1 MTDSQRLIAEYAKR
15 GSEAAFRELVTRY
28 LDLVHSAALRLVG
41 GDSHLAEDV
50 SQAVFADL
58 ARKARTLS
66 SDVMLGG
73 WLHQH
78 TCFVAAKT
86 MRGER
91 RRQSRERQAVEMNA
105 LHADSEMNFA
115 RLAPALDEAINE
127 LAEPD
132 RTAILLRFFERHD
145 FREVGEAI
153 GSSEDAARMRVT
165 RALEK
170 LESLL
175 KRRGITSTATALS
188 VVLAANAVQ
197 AAPVGLAATISTAAL
212 AGTALATSTTIAVT
226 KTIAMTTLQ
235 KAIIGTALA
244 AAVGTGIFAARQNGE
259 LRRHV
264 QTLQQQGADLTQEIQ
279 QLKRG
284 QEDTR
289 TQLATLRE
297 KPQPVVRSNTVRTSF
312 SRIPTNTIPSDMLE
326 TEIERAFAE
335 SSPGRREAALKHLG
349 ESIAPQDLPRALAF
363 LAQRPGMNGV
373 QSPLFNTLANQWG
386 QKDPN
391 AGVDWA
397 SGLTDTNT
405 QKAAMVGIVR
415 GWAKEAP
422 MAAASYAAALP
433 PGDVQNDAV
442 VGVVHEWSFRDAGT
456 AAKWL
461 IQFPPGELRDKAV
474 EPLFFWGLGECP
486 AALAEML
493 DTFGEPELFNKHAEQ
508 VAQVWLTRDE
518 PAARAWIEKSSLPD
532 ETKQRLLKHGD

>member
-1 MTDSQRLIAEYAKR
+1 MTDSQRLIAEYVKA

-41 GDSHLAEDV
+41 GDAHLAEDV
-50 SQAVFADL
+50 SQTVFADL
-58 ARKARTLS
+58 ARKARMLS

-105 LHADSEMNFA
+105 LEEHSEMNYA

-165 RALEK
+165 RAVEK
-170 LESLL
+170 LETLL
-175 KRRGITSTATALS
+175 KRRGITSTAAALA
-188 VVLAANAVQ
+188 VVLWANAVQ
-197 AAPVGLAATISTAAL
+197 AAPVGLATAISTAAL
-212 AGTALATSTTIAVT
+212 AGTALATSTTIAAT
-226 KTIAMTTLQ
+226 KILAMTTLQ

-244 AAVGTGIFAARQNGE
+244 AAVGTGIFEARQNAE
-259 LRRHV
+259 LRKHV
-264 QTLQQQGADLTQEIQ
+264 QTLQQQGADLTEEIQ

-289 TQLATLRE
+289 AQMATLRA
-297 KPQPVVRSNTVRTSF
+297 KPQPVVRTNTVAVSSARM
-312 SRIPTNTIPSDMLE
+312 PADTIPSNMLE
-326 TEIERAFAE
+326 IEIERALAE
-335 SSPGRREAALKHLG
+335 SSPGRREAALKHIS

-373 QSPLFNTLANQWG
+373 QSPLFNSLADQWG

-391 AGVDWA
+391 AGVAWA
-397 SGLTDTNT
+397 FGLPDTNT
-405 QKAAMVGIVR
+405 QKPALVGIVR
-415 GWAKEAP
+415 GWAKVDP
-422 MAAASYAAALP
+422 MAAANYASALP
-433 PGDVQNDAV
+433 PGDLQNDTV
-442 VGVVHEWSFRDAGT
+442 VGIVHEWSFRDSGA

-461 IQFPPGELRDKAV
+461 IQFPAGTLRDQAV
-474 EPLFFWGLGECP
+474 EPLFFWGLGQCP

-508 VAQVWLTRDE
+508 VANVWLTRDE
-518 PAARAWIEKSSLPD
+518 PAARAWIEKSALPD
-532 ETKQRLLKHGD
+532 ETKERLLKHGN